1 MALGREGEGQAQDA
15 APTAD
20 SFDIVYEA
28 HHTYVHGLVYALLGD
43 AQDAEDVTQE
53 VFLSVYR
60 ALPTYKAERAGLR
73 TWVTKLAVN
82 ACRMHRRRNFLRNLL
97 QRRGPSMMG
106 AHGSDEDGVAEAVD
120 LSLLGAPEAFALQ
133 SEARRVLMGA
143 LASLRHEH
151 RAALVLR
158 YYLDLPCQEIARIL
172 DCPEGTVYSRLY
184 YARRMVQAHLE
195 RHALKEAQP

>member
-1 MALGREGEGQAQDA
+1 MAGGSMALGREGQAQDT

-28 HHTYVHGLVYALLGD
+28 HHAYVHGLAYALLGD

-133 SEARRVLMGA
+133 SGARRVLMG
-143 LASLRHEH
+143 
-151 RAALVLR
+151 
-158 YYLDLPCQEIARIL
+158 
-172 DCPEGTVYSRLY
+172 
-184 YARRMVQAHLE
+184 
-195 RHALKEAQP
+195 

>member
-1 MALGREGEGQAQDA
+1 MALGREGQAQDA

-28 HHTYVHGLVYALLGD
+28 HHAYVHGLVYALLGD

-60 ALPTYKAERAGLR
+60 SLSTYRPERAGMR
-73 TWVTKLAVN
+73 TWLTKLAVN

-97 QRRGPSMMG
+97 QRRGPSAASARENG
-106 AHGSDEDGVAEAVD
+106 EDGAVEAVD
-120 LSLLGAPEAFALQ
+120 LSLLGAPEAFVLQ
-133 SEARRVLMGA
+133 AETRRVLLDA

-158 YYLDLPCQEIARIL
+158 YYLDLPCQDIARIL

-195 RHALKEAQP
+195 RHALTEAQP

>member
-1 MALGREGEGQAQDA
+1 MAGGSMALGREGEGQAQDA
-15 APTAD
+15 APTAG

-28 HHTYVHGLVYALLGD
+28 HHAYVHGLAYALLGD

-97 QRRGPSMMG
+97 QRRGG
-106 AHGSDEDGVAEAVD
+106 LITNGVASLRGANENDATEAVD
-120 LSLLGAPEAFALQ
+120 LSLL
-133 SEARRVLMGA
+133 
-143 LASLRHEH
+143 
-151 RAALVLR
+151 
-158 YYLDLPCQEIARIL
+158 
-172 DCPEGTVYSRLY
+172 
-184 YARRMVQAHLE
+184 
-195 RHALKEAQP
+195 